1 MLNKDNID
9 QKIFFNLTNNYYDL
23 YEKGE
28 ITEKQLNKILELIEN
43 YKDYKPEEF
52 QKKLKTIF
60 D

>member
-28 ITEKQLNKILELIEN
+28 ITEEQLNKILELIEN

>member
-28 ITEKQLNKILELIEN
+28 ITEEQLNKILELIEK